1 VKDARRTVGVL
12 PDVMR
17 RDGSG
22 LRVSPW
28 PNDDLAMATAQLAPV
43 VGEPLPSASALAEL
57 GRDLF
62 GRGYGEAVTVALSP
76 REQTPFLA
84 AGFAVREELHL
95 LVHHMGPLPRR
106 GSPRTRRVR
115 GDDWAGILATD
126 SEAFSPFWRLGRHG
140 LLQAMSAT
148 PVRRLRVVSHAA
160 RGDDVVAY
168 ALTGRAGTAGYLQR
182 LAVRPSEQG
191 QGIGRALVLDGLHWL
206 RRHRVARVLV
216 NTQLTNAR
224 ALDLYLRVGFVPEP
238 DRLAV
243 LRLPLNGGDDR

>member
-1 VKDARRTVGVL
+1 VKDARRTVSVL
-12 PDVMR
+12 PDVVR

-28 PNDDLAMATAQLAPV
+28 PNDDLVTPTAQLAPV
-43 VGEPLPSASALAEL
+43 VGEPLPSASALGEL

-62 GRGYGEAVTVALSP
+62 HSGYGEAVTVALSP
-76 REQTPFLA
+76 REQIPFLA

-140 LLQAMSAT
+140 LLHAMSAT
-148 PVRRLRVVSHAA
+148 PVRRLRVVGHSTRA
-160 RGDDVVAY
+160 DDVVGY
-168 ALTGRAGTAGYLQR
+168 ALTGRAGAVGYLQR
-182 LAVRPSEQG
+182 LAVRPGAQRQG
-191 QGIGRALVLDGLHWL
+191 VGRALVLDGLHWL
-206 RRHRVARVLV
+206 RRHRVERVLV

-224 ALDLYLRVGFVPEP
+224 ALDLYLGVGFVPET

-243 LRLPLNGGDDR
+243 LRLQLTGGDAQ